1 MVQPDTV
8 SQSPVARH
16 LTVPGVTVPPY
27 PVAHATVAVAS
38 YVVSV
43 NVYVYPVVTGSLQSE
58 MNKLLLEKILLL
70 CCFSCEIQICS
81 LIKCQDLSK

>member
-1 MVQPDTV
+1 MVQPYTV

-27 PVAHATVAVAS
+27 PVAHVTVAVAS

-58 MNKLLLEKILLL
+58 MKGLLLEKKLLL
-70 CCFSCEIQICS
+70 CIM
-81 LIKCQDLSK
+81 